1 MSKHSVVKLNKCS
14 NVNKSMNKLNP
25 PEHPDHYWM
34 AQALA
39 EAKTA
44 LYRTRPNPAV
54 GCVIVKDDQMIGRGA
69 TAPVGG
75 SHAEVFALR
84 EAGDRAEGA
93 TAYVTLEPC
102 AHFGRTPP
110 CAEALVRAKVARVV
124 IATLDPNP
132 LVAGKGQKILNN
144 AGITT
149 QVGVLEQ
156 DAIELNRGFLKV
168 MAGGL
173 PYVRLKVASSLDG
186 RTAMASGESK
196 WITGVDARLDVQYWR
211 ARSAVVITGI
221 QTVLADDCQ
230 LNVRALADVE
240 DISAIVQPKRL
251 ILDRQGRL
259 PLTAKI
265 LHAPESLMVMGP
277 FRQEL
282 ADLGVLQLPVQSL
295 RELLA
300 TLSKE
305 YHLYDV
311 MVEAGTTLATAFL
324 QEKLVDEMISYI
336 APTLLGQSARA
347 MFSADL
353 HKMSEQLRFKLFDVT
368 QIGQDIRLR
377 LIPIQETV

>member
-14 NVNKSMNKLNP
+14 NVNTNMTKVSHLDQQ
-25 PEHPDHYWM
+25 DHYWM
-34 AQALA
+34 TQALA

-84 EAGDRAEGA
+84 EAGDHAEGA

-251 ILDRQGRL
+251 VLDRQGRL

-277 FRQEL
+277 FRQQL
-282 ADLGVLQLPVQSL
+282 ADLGVLQLPVQSI

-353 HKMSEQLRFKLFDVT
+353 HKMSEQLRFKLFDVM

>member
-1 MSKHSVVKLNKCS
+1 
-14 NVNKSMNKLNP
+14 
-25 PEHPDHYWM
+25 
-34 AQALA
+34 
-39 EAKTA
+39 
-44 LYRTRPNPAV
+44 
-54 GCVIVKDDQMIGRGA
+54 
-69 TAPVGG
+69 
-75 SHAEVFALR
+75 
-84 EAGDRAEGA
+84 
-93 TAYVTLEPC
+93 
-102 AHFGRTPP
+102 
-110 CAEALVRAKVARVV
+110 
-124 IATLDPNP
+124 
-132 LVAGKGQKILNN
+132 
-144 AGITT
+144 
-149 QVGVLEQ
+149 
-156 DAIELNRGFLKV
+156 

-230 LNVRALADVE
+230 LNVRVLADVE
-240 DISAIVQPKRL
+240 DISAIAQPKRL

>member
-1 MSKHSVVKLNKCS
+1 
-14 NVNKSMNKLNP
+14 MNKVNP
-25 PEHPDHYWM
+25 PEHSDHYWM
-34 AQALA
+34 MQALA

-110 CAEALVRAKVARVV
+110 CAEALVSAKVARVV

-132 LVAGKGQKILNN
+132 LVAGKGQKILNH

-156 DAIELNRGFLKV
+156 EAIELNRGFLKV

-211 ARSAVVITGI
+211 ARSAVVMTGI

-230 LNVRALADVE
+230 LNVRELAEVD
-240 DISAIVQPKRL
+240 DITTIVQPKRVV
-251 ILDRQGRL
+251 LDRQGRL
-259 PLTAKI
+259 PLTANI
-265 LHAPESLMVMGP
+265 LHSPETLMVMGP

-282 ADLGVLQLPVQSL
+282 ADLGVIQLPIQSL

-353 HKMSEQLRFKLFDVT
+353 YKMSEQLRFKLFDVT

>member
-14 NVNKSMNKLNP
+14 NVNTNMTKVSHLDQQ
-25 PEHPDHYWM
+25 DHYWM

-54 GCVIVKDDQMIGRGA
+54 GCVIVKDDQIIGRGA

-110 CAEALVRAKVARVV
+110 CAEALVRAKVTRVV

-221 QTVLADDCQ
+221 QTVLEDDCQ
-230 LNVRALADVE
+230 LNVRVLEDVE
-240 DISAIVQPKRL
+240 YISSIAQPKRL

-324 QEKLVDEMISYI
+324 QEKLVEEMISYI
-336 APTLLGQSARA
+336 APTVLGQSARA
-347 MFSADL
+347 MLSADL

>member
-1 MSKHSVVKLNKCS
+1 MTKVSHLDQQ
-14 NVNKSMNKLNP
+14 
-25 PEHPDHYWM
+25 DHYWM
-34 AQALA
+34 TQALA

-75 SHAEVFALR
+75 SHAEVFALH

-240 DISAIVQPKRL
+240 DIFAIVQPKRL
-251 ILDRQGRL
+251 VLDRQGRL

-347 MFSADL
+347 VFSADL

>member
-14 NVNKSMNKLNP
+14 NVNTNMTKVSHLDQQ
-25 PEHPDHYWM
+25 DHYWM

-84 EAGDRAEGA
+84 EADDRAEGA

-110 CAEALVRAKVARVV
+110 CAEALVRAKVSRVV

-230 LNVRALADVE
+230 LNVRVLADVE

-282 ADLGVLQLPVQSL
+282 ADLGVLQLSVQSL